1 MKTADN
7 VSPELR
13 KIEKEIDGYYKSNPL
28 LKLPFATAA
37 CSFLAFAEL
46 EGLKQASNVSTF
58 QELGTQVDN
67 FVNELKAPMF
77 WLFSACEQ
85 GGQIPSTCADD
96 VFQASW
102 DLFKLGKKY
111 QWFEAA
117 YTYASR
123 GLIELELQ
131 LSTIQPTKEFFKGME
146 YQAYGSLMRAHETD
160 EAVSLINVD
169 NFPLLTEAI
178 SRSLRIK
185 EERFSCKMNPRMV
198 SDAIKF
204 IKPGYDT
211 VFSLPSEW
219 QFSRYTLGDFRK
231 VFEAILA
238 MASIHSIAW
247 RIAIEKGYNP
257 FGSTDSIYVP
267 TCNELLKRV
276 VRYSG
281 VLDEKVLSIF
291 DDLTYGN
298 RGVPKRELDPAL
310 QPLIKLNPNQYAIM
324 PSLWM
329 SLSPERNLT
338 VLLNKLPSERK
349 IYAKLVDE
357 KEDIMRQ
364 GIITDLSDKDFRF
377 VHENVPNLPDIDL
390 AIVKESE
397 KACLLLEL
405 KWFIAPAEFR
415 EVIHKSEEIEKGISQ
430 VLKIKQVFAGNH
442 TPLLEKLNIDSSYRL
457 ETIVVSQNWIGDA
470 NVQNPEVPV
479 IRANHLIAKL
489 KVTESLR
496 STMDWL
502 KNREYLPKEGK
513 DFEVHGI
520 TSTIGKWNLK
530 WSTTRPLIEDAFFP
544 L

>member
-1 MKTADN
+1 MKTTDK
-7 VSPELR
+7 VSPQLR
-13 KIEKEIDGYYKSNPL
+13 KIEKEVDNYYKSNPL
-28 LKLPFATAA
+28 VKLPFATAA
-37 CSFLAFAEL
+37 CSFLTFAEL
-46 EGLKQASNVSTF
+46 EGLKQASNVSTS

-85 GGQIPSTCADD
+85 GGQIPSTCNDD

-102 DLFKLGKKY
+102 DLFRLGKKY

-131 LSTIQPTKEFFKGME
+131 VSTIQPTKEFFKGME
-146 YQAYGSLMRAHETD
+146 YQAYGRLMKAHESD

-178 SRSLRIK
+178 SRSVRIK
-185 EERFSCKMNPRMV
+185 GPRFSCKMNPRMV
-198 SDAIKF
+198 SDTIKF
-204 IKPGYDT
+204 MNPGYDT

-238 MASIHSIAW
+238 MASIHLIAW
-247 RIAIEKGYNP
+247 RIAIENGYDP
-257 FGSTDSIYVP
+257 FGYADSIYVP
-267 TCNELLKRV
+267 TCNELLRRV

-281 VLDEKVLSIF
+281 VSDEKVLSIF

-298 RGVPKRELDPAL
+298 RGILHPDPAL
-310 QPLIKLNPNQYAIM
+310 QPLIKLNSKHYAIM

-329 SLSPERNLT
+329 SLSPERNLA
-338 VLLNKLPSERK
+338 VILNKIPSERE
-349 IYAKLVDE
+349 IYADLVGE
-357 KEDIMRQ
+357 QEELMKRRFT
-364 GIITDLSDKDFRF
+364 TDLSTEGFRF
-377 VHENVPNLPDIDL
+377 IEGNVSSDLPDIDL
-390 AIVKESE
+390 AIIRDSE

-405 KWFIAPAEFR
+405 KWFIAPAEFY
-415 EVIHKSEEIEKGISQ
+415 EVIDKSKAIKKGICQS
-430 VLKIKQVFAGNH
+430 LKFKQAFADNH
-442 TPLLEKLNIDSSYRL
+442 EPLLTKLGIDTDYRL
-457 ETIVVSQNWIGDA
+457 KTIVVSRNWIGDA
-470 NVQNPEVPV
+470 DVQNPEVPV
-479 IRANHLIAKL
+479 IRADHLIAKL

-520 TSTIGKWNLK
+520 TSTIGKWSLK
-530 WSTTRPLIEDAFFP
+530 WSTTRPLIKDEFFP

>member
-1 MKTADN
+1 MKTIDN

-13 KIEKEIDGYYKSNPL
+13 KVEKEIDNYYKSNPL

-37 CSFLAFAEL
+37 WSLLTFAEF
-46 EGLKQASNVSTF
+46 ESLKQVSNVSTP
-58 QELGTQVDN
+58 QELETQSNN

-77 WLFSACEQ
+77 WLFRACEQ
-85 GGQIPSTCADD
+85 GGQIPSTCDDD

-131 LSTIQPTKEFFKGME
+131 GSTIQPTKEFFKGME
-146 YQAYGSLMRAHETD
+146 YQVYGRLMKVHESE
-160 EAVSLINVD
+160 EAVSLINID

-178 SRSLRIK
+178 SRSVRIK
-185 EERFSCKMNPRMV
+185 GDRFSCKMNPRMV
-198 SDAIKF
+198 SDTIKF
-204 IKPGYDT
+204 INPGYDA

-219 QFSRYTLGDFRK
+219 EFSRYTLGDFRK

-238 MASIHSIAW
+238 MASIHFIAW
-247 RIAIEKGYNP
+247 GIAIEKGYNH
-257 FGSTDSIYVP
+257 FGYADSIYVP
-267 TCNELLKRV
+267 TCDELLRRI

-281 VLDEKVLSIF
+281 VSDEKVLSIF

-298 RGVPKRELDPAL
+298 RGILHPDPAL
-310 QPLIKLNPNQYAIM
+310 QPLIKLNSKHYAIM

-338 VLLNKLPSERK
+338 VILNRIPSERK
-349 IYAKLVDE
+349 IYAELVGEQEKLM
-357 KEDIMRQ
+357 KRRFT
-364 GIITDLSDKDFRF
+364 TDLSTEGFRF
-377 VHENVPNLPDIDL
+377 IEGNVSSDLPDIDL
-390 AIVKESE
+390 AIIRDSE

-405 KWFIAPAEFR
+405 KWFIGPAEFR
-415 EVIHKSEEIEKGISQ
+415 EVIEKSKAIKKGVCQS
-430 VLKIKQVFAGNH
+430 LKFKQAFADSH
-442 TPLLEKLNIDSSYRL
+442 EPLLTKLGIDTDYRL

-470 NVQNPEVPV
+470 DVQNPEVPV
-479 IRANHLIAKL
+479 IRADHLIAKL
-489 KVTESLR
+489 KATESLR

-502 KNREYLPKEGK
+502 KNQEYLPKEGK

-530 WSTTRPLIEDAFFP
+530 WSTTRALIQDAFFP

>member
-1 MKTADN
+1 M
-7 VSPELR
+7 
-13 KIEKEIDGYYKSNPL
+13 
-28 LKLPFATAA
+28 
-37 CSFLAFAEL
+37 
-46 EGLKQASNVSTF
+46 
-58 QELGTQVDN
+58 
-67 FVNELKAPMF
+67 
-77 WLFSACEQ
+77 
-85 GGQIPSTCADD
+85 
-96 VFQASW
+96 
-102 DLFKLGKKY
+102 GKKY

-131 LSTIQPTKEFFKGME
+131 VSTIQPTKEFFKGME
-146 YQAYGSLMRAHETD
+146 YQAYGRLMKAHESD

-178 SRSLRIK
+178 SRSVRIK
-185 EERFSCKMNPRMV
+185 GHRFSCKMNPRMV
-198 SDAIKF
+198 SDTIKF
-204 IKPGYDT
+204 MNPGYDS

-238 MASIHSIAW
+238 MASIRLIAW
-247 RIAIEKGYNP
+247 RIAIEEGYNP
-257 FGSTDSIYVP
+257 FGYADSIYVP
-267 TCNELLKRV
+267 TCNELLRRV

-281 VLDEKVLSIF
+281 VSDEKVLSIF

-349 IYAKLVDE
+349 IYAKLVDK

-364 GIITDLSDKDFRF
+364 GIIADLSDKDFRF
-377 VHENVPNLPDIDL
+377 IDGNVPNLPDIDL
-390 AIVKESE
+390 AIVNHSE
-397 KACLLLEL
+397 KACLLSEL

-430 VLKIKQVFAGNH
+430 ILKIKQAFARNH
-442 TPLLEKLNIDSSYRL
+442 KPLLDKLNIASSYRL
-457 ETIVVSQNWIGDA
+457 EGIVASRNWIGYA

-479 IRANHLIAKL
+479 ILADHLIAKL
-489 KVTESLR
+489 KATESLR

-513 DFEVHGI
+513 DFEVREI
-520 TSTIGKWNLK
+520 PSTIGKWNLK
-530 WSTTRPLIEDAFFP
+530 WSTTRPLIENVFFP